1 MRKTIVILLGG
12 LLLGLTA
19 SAQEVVDSSAVVP
32 TDATNSAQHIAEA
45 PQSAPIQHPADSLA
59 TAEAQPLVSQHYIHS
74 SAQEAIEKYLRQTSP
89 RKSYQGYRIR
99 IFASHTQSARTDA
112 EAAMALFREHYSV
125 PLYFAY
131 ENPYFLVT
139 CGNCLTQ
146 EEAIMLLSK
155 VRIHFPK
162 AFIVTTEIPAELFTT
177 PPAPPA
183 PETTEEGESE
193 VSEVSEVKELR
204 ENSEGDAGDG
214 AASPAAQP
222 EETATPLAT
231 PEV

>member
-19 SAQEVVDSSAVVP
+19 SAQEVVESSAVVP

-45 PQSAPIQHPADSLA
+45 PQSATIQHPADSLA
-59 TAEAQPLVSQHYIHS
+59 NAEAQPLVSQHYIHS

-112 EAAMALFREHYSV
+112 EAAMALFSEHYSV

-193 VSEVSEVKELR
+193 VKELR
-204 ENSEGDAGDG
+204 ESSEGDAGDG
-214 AASPAAQP
+214 ADSPAAQP

>member
-1 MRKTIVILLGG
+1 M
-12 LLLGLTA
+12 
-19 SAQEVVDSSAVVP
+19 D
-32 TDATNSAQHIAEA
+32 
-45 PQSAPIQHPADSLA
+45 
-59 TAEAQPLVSQHYIHS
+59 
-74 SAQEAIEKYLRQTSP
+74 KYNRQTSP

-112 EAAMALFREHYSV
+112 EAAMELFREHYNV
-125 PLYFAY
+125 PLYFSY

-177 PPAPPA
+177 PPTPA
-183 PETTEEGESE
+183 PEQVVEDGAEQSEDGEGTDETDTTKPLEVIEMNIKQEEAPNGTVNESE
-193 VSEVSEVKELR
+193 
-204 ENSEGDAGDG
+204 
-214 AASPAAQP
+214 Q
-222 EETATPLAT
+222 TI
-231 PEV
+231 

>member
-1 MRKTIVILLGG
+1 MRKIFSIILGT
-12 LLLGLTA
+12 LLTSLAAT
-19 SAQEVVDSSAVVP
+19 AQEPS
-32 TDATNSAQHIAEA
+32 
-45 PQSAPIQHPADSLA
+45 
-59 TAEAQPLVSQHYIHS
+59 TAEAIATNEPTATLSVNTAVETASDSTQIALQYATSLPKRRSQRHFIHS
-74 SAQEAIEKYLRQTSP
+74 SAQEAMDKYNRQTSP

-112 EAAMALFREHYSV
+112 EAAMELFREHYNV
-125 PLYFAY
+125 PLYFSY

-177 PPAPPA
+177 PPTPA
-183 PETTEEGESE
+183 PEQVVEDGAEQSEDGEGTDETDTTKPLEVIEMNIKQEEAPNGTVNESE
-193 VSEVSEVKELR
+193 
-204 ENSEGDAGDG
+204 
-214 AASPAAQP
+214 Q
-222 EETATPLAT
+222 TI
-231 PEV
+231 